1 MECLRDWIG
10 VLNCAGLDEPESDLY
25 INSLPGMSLDMLDK
39 IANADQATFA
49 GVYDDIQTTALGHLD
64 LEIIKELRKRY
75 RIKTVQQSVDLL
87 RRVDTSQ
94 AVAAAA
100 KWRGF
105 TAELTFENES
115 GLVSSVFQQFSFQSF
130 SLYVTTGFT
139 GTVNIKIFD
148 LTTGLVLD
156 TIVLTNPVT
165 GWNLISVNRKY
176 SAYRIFVGYD
186 ATLVDSCVQ
195 DISQTADCFC
205 DWASGSVRIRGAESA
220 ALSSTITDTN
230 LTIGSSTSGLS
241 SIVAIQCNYNS
252 FICNNKDVFT
262 LPLQYLIGAVTMAF
276 RINTNRLNRY
286 TTVDRKQAQELKD
299 YYDTEWKSLLETAL
313 AGIDIDLSDSCIEC
327 HAQLTTV
334 EARL

>member
-10 VLNCAGLDEPESDLY
+10 VLNCAGLDDPDSDLF
-25 INSLPGMSLDMLDK
+25 INSLPGMSLEMLDK
-39 IANADQATFA
+39 IANADQVTFA

-64 LEIIKELRKRY
+64 LEIVKELRKRY

-94 AVAAAA
+94 AVTAAG

-105 TAELTFENES
+105 TAELIFDNDS

-139 GTVNIKIFD
+139 GTVNIKVFD
-148 LTTGLVLD
+148 LETGAVLD
-156 TIVLTNPVT
+156 TIVLTNPIT
-165 GWNLISVNRKY
+165 GWNLVSVNKKY
-176 SAYRIFVGYD
+176 SAYRVFVGYD
-186 ATLVDSCVQ
+186 ATLVGSKVQ
-195 DISQTADCFC
+195 DISQAADCFC
-205 DWASGSVRIRGAESA
+205 DWAGGSMRIRGAESA
-220 ALSSTITDTN
+220 ALSSTITDAD
-230 LTIGSSTSGLS
+230 LTLGDSTSGLS
-241 SIVAIQCNYNS
+241 AIMAVQCNYNS

-262 LPLQYLIGAVTMAF
+262 LPLQYLLGSVTMAF

-313 AGIDIDLSDSCIEC
+313 AGIDIDLEDSCIEC